1 MKKLLFI
8 ILLAVMFSCEKENCK
23 ECIYPVYDEN
33 GQAAGYTETVI
44 DCFGKCNKR
53 NNGTV
58 KRIRF

>member
-44 DCFGKCNKR
+44 DCFGKCNERK
-53 NNGTV
+53 
-58 KRIRF
+58 